1 MKRILVVGATGNLG
15 RLVVSELKRKGYW
28 IRVLARSVS
37 KLQILEDEFDDYKI
51 GDILDPKSMGSAF
64 SGIDAVIS
72 CAGAS
77 LDLKD
82 FKNKGTFEEINLGG
96 NLNVLRA
103 ALNTGVS
110 KFIYTSFLR
119 AKGIQKAEYIRSH
132 DRFSEAIRNSGID
145 YTIVRPTAFFSILLE
160 FLEFAKKGMGIV
172 IGNGKAKINPIHEK
186 DVAKAVVEALESN
199 EEEINIGGPDI
210 LTRDQ
215 ITELA
220 LKVAGRNKK
229 PIHIPIFL
237 NRILIYLLRPFNR
250 RIFQFMQFGNTVH
263 TLDIVGP
270 QYGVLRLEDYFR
282 EKSGSQLLHSENR
295 SLEKGKGFSR

>member
-15 RLVVSELKRKGYW
+15 RLVVSELKQKGYW
-28 IRVLARSVS
+28 IRILARSVS
-37 KLQILEDEFDDYKI
+37 KLQILKGEFDDHKI
-51 GDILDPKSMGSAF
+51 GDILDPESMRTAF
-64 SGIDAVIS
+64 SEIDTVIS

-77 LDLKD
+77 LNLKD
-82 FKNKGTFEEINLGG
+82 FSDNKTFEEINLGG
-96 NLNVLRA
+96 NLNVLRE
-103 ALNTGVS
+103 ALRAGVS

-119 AKGIQKAEYIRSH
+119 AEGIQKAEYIRSH
-132 DRFSEAIRNSGID
+132 DLFSEAIRNSGIN

-160 FLEFAKKGMGIV
+160 FLEFAKKGIGIV
-172 IGNGKAKINPIHEK
+172 IGDGKARINPIHEK
-186 DVAKAVVEALESN
+186 DVAKAVVDALGSE

-210 LTRDQ
+210 FTRDQ

-220 LKVAGRNKK
+220 LKVCGKSKK

-237 NRILIYLLRPFNR
+237 NRILVYLLRPFNR

-282 EKSGSQLLHSENR
+282 EKSKR
-295 SLEKGKGFSR
+295 